1 MRTAILLSGLLV
13 FISGRSASAQNI
25 WPVSFGYW
33 FNCPDRHMPDFL
45 GADQS
50 IDRAKMLDH
59 LCVDEIRGVMS
70 LRSQAMSQQELA
82 RYNSPN
88 MLPPIFPESVGANRP
103 ADASPGRESS
113 EPKKQGEGTTA
124 PAAPPTS
131 RSPFPSGP
139 KPAPSADRETPTA
152 PLPSSSPTA
161 APASSPSPAEDGE
174 ATKGRGI
181 KPS

>member
-1 MRTAILLSGLLV
+1 MRNAILLSGLLAL
-13 FISGRSASAQNI
+13 IGGRPASTQNI

-33 FNCPDRHMPDFL
+33 FNCPDPNMPDFL

-50 IDRAKMLDH
+50 IDRANMLDR

-88 MLPPIFPESVGANRP
+88 MQPAIYPESAGANHP
-103 ADASPGRESS
+103 TGASPGGGSSTPSSRRGEESS
-113 EPKKQGEGTTA
+113 TPESERGEATTS

-131 RSPFPSGP
+131 RSPFPS
-139 KPAPSADRETPTA
+139 R
-152 PLPSSSPTA
+152 PLPA
-161 APASSPSPAEDGE
+161 QGADGKTPE
-174 ATKGRGI
+174 
-181 KPS
+181 